1 MRKLEV
7 AKWSVENVLFGAL
20 ALHVIGHKV
29 SSPSG
34 FFSWRLNFLWRPFC
48 KWRSPKGYFL
58 KKWAW
63 SAVLGKDL
71 KIPYS
76 LLEYVQYDSIFKC
89 VTCNFIIWLL
99 LCSWGTDGCF
109 EKSCSTKEKKEY
121 GIMPRG
127 FIGSG
132 SALLPVWSL
141 WPFRV
146 NEEGSMNTCIHGSF
160 FLYPVKYH
168 GLRSTEKKT
177 TISDNTFH
185 RCGIFFT
192 LL

>member
-1 MRKLEV
+1 MFSMMVFL
-7 AKWSVENVLFGAL
+7 NVW
-20 ALHVIGHKV
+20 HVIL
-29 SSPSG
+29 SSDCCYVPG
-34 FFSWRLNFLWRPFC
+34 VQM
-48 KWRSPKGYFL
+48 
-58 KKWAW
+58 
-63 SAVLGKDL
+63 AVLRKA
-71 KIPYS
+71 
-76 LLEYVQYDSIFKC
+76 VQQK
-89 VTCNFIIWLL
+89 
-99 LCSWGTDGCF
+99 
-109 EKSCSTKEKKEY
+109 KKEY

-132 SALLPVWSL
+132 SALLPVWSS